1 MKAQMFIESSAYT
14 PSSAWAARPLASG
27 ARWSLIVRRSGSSV
41 GVGCPSFGGQR
52 AGSARFGDLRARLV
66 TASKPSLP
74 GKRVGV
80 FFLGLN
86 SQKTRSGAFATV
98 GRSVVSLCHSPVT
111 ALGKRNQVKSATAG
125 LTEETAKSPTPV
137 RQSRAPVTRRSA
149 PRLSRPSGSGW
160 HISVR
165 ASSAPNP
172 SVKGTSASGLRPLAA
187 APYVER

>member
-1 MKAQMFIESSAYT
+1 MKAQMLIESSAYT

-27 ARWSLIVRRSGSSV
+27 ARLCLIAMRSRSSV

-52 AGSARFGDLRARLV
+52 TGGARFSDFRAGLV
-66 TASKPSLP
+66 TASNPSRP

-86 SQKTRSGAFATV
+86 SQTANSGAFATV
-98 GRSVVSLCHSPVT
+98 GRSVVSLCHETVT
-111 ALGKRNQVKSATAG
+111 ALGRRSQVKSATAG
-125 LTEETAKSPTPV
+125 LTEETAKFQTPLQ
-137 RQSRAPVTRRSA
+137 QSRAPVTPRLA
-149 PRLSRPSGSGW
+149 QRLSRWSGSGW
-160 HISVR
+160 RGPVP

-172 SVKGTSASGLRPLAA
+172 SVKGTSRKRA

>member
-1 MKAQMFIESSAYT
+1 MKEKMFIESSDYT

-27 ARWSLIVRRSGSSV
+27 DRWSLIVGRSNSGL

-52 AGSARFGDLRARLV
+52 TGGARFSGHRAGLV
-66 TASKPSLP
+66 TASNPP
-74 GKRVGV
+74 RPIKRVGV

-86 SQKTRSGAFATV
+86 SQTAKSGAFATV
-98 GRSVVSLCHSPVT
+98 GRSVVSLCHGPVT
-111 ALGKRNQVKSATAG
+111 ALGNRSQVKSATAG
-125 LTEETAKSPTPV
+125 LTEETAKFQTPV

-149 PRLSRPSGSGW
+149 RRLSLPSGSGW
-160 HISVR
+160 RGPVP

-172 SVKGTSASGLRPLAA
+172 SVKGTCLRQ

>member
-1 MKAQMFIESSAYT
+1 MKAQMFLESSAYT

-52 AGSARFGDLRARLV
+52 TDSARFSVPRARLV
-66 TASKPSLP
+66 TASNRPLP
-74 GKRVGV
+74 VKRVGV
-80 FFLGLN
+80 FFLGSS
-86 SQKTRSGAFATV
+86 SQTAKSGAFATV
-98 GRSVVSLCHSPVT
+98 GRSVVSLCHGTVA
-111 ALGKRNQVKSATAG
+111 ALGKRSQVKSATAG
-125 LTEETAKSPTPV
+125 LTEETAKFPTPV

-149 PRLSRPSGSGW
+149 QRLSRPSGSGW
-160 HISVR
+160 HGSVH

-172 SVKGTSASGLRPLAA
+172 SVKGTSRKRA

>member
-1 MKAQMFIESSAYT
+1 MTAQVFIESSAYT

-27 ARWSLIVRRSGSSV
+27 DRSTLIGRRSGSSV

-52 AGSARFGDLRARLV
+52 TDGARFSDLRAGLV
-66 TASKPSLP
+66 AASNPSRP

-86 SQKTRSGAFATV
+86 SQTAKSGAFATV
-98 GRSVVSLCHSPVT
+98 GRSVASLCLGKV
-111 ALGKRNQVKSATAG
+111 AVLGKRSQVKSATAG
-125 LTEETAKSPTPV
+125 LTEETAKLQIPV
-137 RQSRAPVTRRSA
+137 RQSRAPSTRRSA
-149 PRLSRPSGSGW
+149 PRLSRPSGMEWRGL
-160 HISVR
+160 VD

-172 SVKGTSASGLRPLAA
+172 SVKGTSCGEPQA

>member
-27 ARWSLIVRRSGSSV
+27 DRLSLIVRRSGSSV

-52 AGSARFGDLRARLV
+52 TGRARFSGHRAGLV
-66 TASKPSLP
+66 TASNPSRP
-74 GKRVGV
+74 RKRVGV

-86 SQKTRSGAFATV
+86 SQTAKSGAFATV
-98 GRSVVSLCHSPVT
+98 GRSVASLCHETVT
-111 ALGKRNQVKSATAG
+111 ALGRRSQIKSETAG
-125 LTEETAKSPTPV
+125 LTERAAKFQSPV

-149 PRLSRPSGSGW
+149 RRFSRPSGSGW
-160 HISVR
+160 R
-165 ASSAPNP
+165 GPAPAASAPNH
-172 SVKGTSASGLRPLAA
+172 SVKGTSRKRA

>member
-52 AGSARFGDLRARLV
+52 TGGAGFSGPPAKLI
-66 TASKPSLP
+66 TTSLP
-74 GKRVGV
+74 RRPIKRVGV

-86 SQKTRSGAFATV
+86 SQTAKSGAFATV
-98 GRSVVSLCHSPVT
+98 GRSVVSLCPNSV
-111 ALGKRNQVKSATAG
+111 AVLGTRSQVKSVTAG
-125 LTEETAKSPTPV
+125 LTEEAAKFLTPV
-137 RQSRAPVTRRSA
+137 RQSRAPVMGRSA
-149 PRLSRPSGSGW
+149 RRLSRPSGSGW
-160 HISVR
+160 RGPVP
-165 ASSAPNP
+165 ASSAPNH
-172 SVKGTSASGLRPLAA
+172 SVKGTSRKRA